1 MKNILI
7 NAIGDGWEAYGPQV
21 EGLEVEVGKNGSIDD
36 AFQAL
41 KASQTFA
48 RPLRLI
54 FSLLA
59 LLTVSQELR
68 AQDITSQIEANQNVT
83 LSGNATIT
91 LPGGTT
97 TYTATTGLSGQ
108 GTLTVQGTGTL
119 ALDQINSYSL
129 PTVGETVTGSGFY
142 GSAYYTYEGYTS
154 SAFRGYYYT
163 IANPDPPAV
172 TIDAGTTLLLGN
184 TTTNGNIQN
193 TSSGSGV
200 NLDNILDNGLLEVE
214 NSNSFSSSTLLG
226 EVSGSG
232 NIDIKNAV
240 AYMYGPSTFTGALA
254 IENNMTLAL
263 GTDHVAASLPD
274 ASVIF
279 DNGTLILDT
288 PINSG
293 STVTQNI
300 YEKHYG
306 NDINI
311 NGNGGLM
318 TLTGQYSYTDTGTDY
333 SPRLTNVADNYT
345 FINGNA
351 SGRGINIEGGIL
363 QLGNGTGTNF
373 FLPGNPFNTYINL
386 HSNGI
391 LAFDYSNSGPA
402 YLNSTIAGG
411 NITFGSFTTVNGNP
425 NAAGVGTVI
434 VHQGDLVVTQ
444 QQYYNGT
451 TQIDSGATL
460 QLGDGTNGDMTGTV
474 AAGNLHETSGGDG
487 DIMQAGQTVT
497 VGTTQGANQGTNTSS
512 GLSTNNL
519 INNGTLIVENV
530 NATEFTNLS
539 GSGRVIQA
547 GAGTTTL
554 LANTTYTGATQV
566 NGGTL
571 AVGSGGSIASSSGV
585 DLEHSPSPLVA
596 GPQNGNTASVVT
608 PGLAVFDISQAGN
621 QIIKDLSGSSGTT
634 VKLGGNMLTV
644 GTSHSTTYGGVIADG
659 GIGGGSGGGVT
670 KVGSGTFTVSG
681 ANTYTG
687 PTNVDAGTFL
697 IQNGSVTSLV
707 TIKDG
712 GTLAGVGTV
721 AGVNLNPGGILAP
734 GATNPGTLIASSL
747 VWNGG
752 GVIDTQLGDISDLLV
767 VNGALE
773 KGTGTGFLFNITDH
787 NLLPNT
793 SYTVIDFSSESGFAL
808 NASDF
813 GSNLSSLGTF
823 AFNGN
828 SLQFDTNNLNAVPE
842 PDTSMLLVLGGVVL
856 WRARRRGP
864 IAHGSCPSTDRARGK
879 SWVRGS
885 WRRCGQWRAWRG

>member
-1 MKNILI
+1 
-7 NAIGDGWEAYGPQV
+7 
-21 EGLEVEVGKNGSIDD
+21 
-36 AFQAL
+36 
-41 KASQTFA
+41 
-48 RPLRLI
+48 
-54 FSLLA
+54 
-59 LLTVSQELR
+59 
-68 AQDITSQIEANQNVT
+68 
-83 LSGNATIT
+83 
-91 LPGGTT
+91 
-97 TYTATTGLSGQ
+97 
-108 GTLTVQGTGTL
+108 
-119 ALDQINSYSL
+119 
-129 PTVGETVTGSGFY
+129 
-142 GSAYYTYEGYTS
+142 
-154 SAFRGYYYT
+154 
-163 IANPDPPAV
+163 
-172 TIDAGTTLLLGN
+172 
-184 TTTNGNIQN
+184 
-193 TSSGSGV
+193 
-200 NLDNILDNGLLEVE
+200 
-214 NSNSFSSSTLLG
+214 
-226 EVSGSG
+226 
-232 NIDIKNAV
+232 
-240 AYMYGPSTFTGALA
+240 
-254 IENNMTLAL
+254 
-263 GTDHVAASLPD
+263 
-274 ASVIF
+274 
-279 DNGTLILDT
+279 
-288 PINSG
+288 
-293 STVTQNI
+293 
-300 YEKHYG
+300 
-306 NDINI
+306 
-311 NGNGGLM
+311 
-318 TLTGQYSYTDTGTDY
+318 
-333 SPRLTNVADNYT
+333 
-345 FINGNA
+345 
-351 SGRGINIEGGIL
+351 
-363 QLGNGTGTNF
+363 
-373 FLPGNPFNTYINL
+373 
-386 HSNGI
+386 
-391 LAFDYSNSGPA
+391 
-402 YLNSTIAGG
+402 
-411 NITFGSFTTVNGNP
+411 
-425 NAAGVGTVI
+425 
-434 VHQGDLVVTQ
+434 
-444 QQYYNGT
+444 
-451 TQIDSGATL
+451 
-460 QLGDGTNGDMTGTV
+460 
-474 AAGNLHETSGGDG
+474 
-487 DIMQAGQTVT
+487 
-497 VGTTQGANQGTNTSS
+497 
-512 GLSTNNL
+512 
-519 INNGTLIVENV
+519 V

-734 GATNPGTLIASSL
+734 
-747 VWNGG
+747 
-752 GVIDTQLGDISDLLV
+752 DLLV